1 MQKDQIRISNPEA
14 AKTLRD
20 SPVLHHFLEPA
31 SPSEVAKKVGMP
43 ANLVHHHA
51 KRALELGIL
60 FEAKKQGRKI
70 FYQLAAK
77 NFTHRRDL
85 LTLEQTKGAE
95 LQQLSQAFLEAYLHC
110 ETDATNAANPDYH
123 MVGFA
128 DPAPNPPSTAPQDP
142 MHQHPAHFHV
152 RTLMLGVAQY
162 QKLLQTLHGLLEEAE
177 FDQTAQPCT
186 IAVLGFTGEW
196 RKGHNNCTSIS
207 SFALEPS
214 AI

>member
-1 MQKDQIRISNPEA
+1 
-14 AKTLRD
+14 
-20 SPVLHHFLEPA
+20 
-31 SPSEVAKKVGMP
+31 
-43 ANLVHHHA
+43 
-51 KRALELGIL
+51 
-60 FEAKKQGRKI
+60 
-70 FYQLAAK
+70 
-77 NFTHRRDL
+77 
-85 LTLEQTKGAE
+85 

-152 RTLMLGVAQY
+152 RTL
-162 QKLLQTLHGLLEEAE
+162 HGLLEEAE

-196 RKGHNNCTSIS
+196 RKSCTSIS